1 MPRPVRVGRV
11 PKVSLARFRRSR
23 LFRRLIVVGGL
34 GAALAMI
41 VVAASNLWVR
51 NDSAGHI
58 YSAADVPAAP
68 VALVLGAQV
77 DPNGQPSQFLSAR
90 LDLAR
95 ELYESGKV
103 KVILVS
109 GDHAE
114 WSYDE
119 PGAMKDY
126 LVARGVPAERIVM
139 DHAGFD
145 TYDSCARANKI
156 FGVRQA
162 IVVTQSFHVPRAV
175 ALCRTLGVDATGVG
189 DDTVR
194 ANKPLWARGQT
205 REWAAAV
212 KAAWDVTIR
221 RDPVFL
227 GPHETGVETAVA
239 HG

>member
-1 MPRPVRVGRV
+1 M
-11 PKVSLARFRRSR
+11 PKVSLARFLRSR
-23 LFRRLIVVGGL
+23 LLRRLIVAGGV

-41 VVAASNLWVR
+41 ILAASNLWVR
-51 NDSAGHI
+51 TESSSHV

-77 DPNGQPSQFLSAR
+77 NPDGEPSAFLAAR
-90 LDLAR
+90 LDIAR
-95 ELYESGKV
+95 ELYLSGKV
-103 KVILVS
+103 KAILVS

-119 PGAMKDY
+119 PGAMLVY
-126 LVARGVPAERIVM
+126 LVARGVPADRIVM

-145 TYDSCARANKI
+145 TYDSCARAGQI

-175 ALCRTLGVDATGVG
+175 ALCRTLGIETTGVG
-189 DDTVR
+189 DDTAR
-194 ANKPLWARGQT
+194 LYKPLWARGQT

-212 KAAWDVTIR
+212 KAAWDAATR

-239 HG
+239 RG

>member
-1 MPRPVRVGRV
+1 M
-11 PKVSLARFRRSR
+11 PKVPVARSR
-23 LFRRLIVVGGL
+23 FLRRLIVLAGL

-41 VVAASNLWVR
+41 TVAAGNLWVLR
-51 NDSAGHI
+51 ESAGQLHP
-58 YSAADVPAAP
+58 AAEVPSAP

-77 DPNGQPSQFLSAR
+77 NPDGEPSAFLAAR

-95 ELYESGKV
+95 DLYRAGKV
-103 KVILVS
+103 KAILVS
-109 GDHAE
+109 GDHAA

-119 PGAMKDY
+119 PGAMMVY
-126 LVARGVPAERIVM
+126 LVARGVPADRIVM

-145 TYDSCARANKI
+145 TYDSCARAHRI

-175 ALCRTLGVDATGVG
+175 ALCRTLGIESTGVG
-189 DDTVR
+189 DDTAR
-194 ANKPLWARGQT
+194 AYRPLWARGRV

-212 KAAWDVTIR
+212 KAVWDVSIH

-227 GPHETGVETAVA
+227 GPHETAVETAVA
-239 HG
+239 NG

>member
-1 MPRPVRVGRV
+1 MP
-11 PKVSLARFRRSR
+11 KISLARLRGSR
-23 LFRRLIVVGGL
+23 LLRRLIVAGGL
-34 GAALAMI
+34 GVVLGI
-41 VVAASNLWVR
+41 VTVAASNLWVLR
-51 NDSAGHI
+51 ESSGQI
-58 YSAADVPAAP
+58 YSVADVPDAP

-77 DPNGQPSQFLSAR
+77 DPGGVPSAFLAAR

-95 ELYESGKV
+95 DLYQTGKV
-103 KVILVS
+103 KAILVS
-109 GDHAE
+109 GDHAQ

-119 PGAMKDY
+119 PGAMMNY

-145 TYDSCARANKI
+145 TYDSCSRAYKI

-162 IVVTQSFHVPRAV
+162 IVVSQSFHVPRAV
-175 ALCRTLGVDATGVG
+175 ALCREMGIETTGVG
-189 DDTVR
+189 DDTAR
-194 ANKPLWARGQT
+194 LYKPLWFRGQV

-212 KAAWDVTIR
+212 KAAWDVTTH

-239 HG
+239 HA